1 MKKLLL
7 IAAVYLFVT
16 SCTTNTNDVII
27 TYDTIDSAALRGDT
41 MAFITEDENYFGT
54 LPCAD
59 CSGIIT
65 DVSFNTGSLTYT
77 IKRNY
82 KGKQNPDSTFVENG
96 NLKLQKDSI
105 NPNGPTIYVFQSVDG
120 SSQSFFVKTSD
131 TTLQMLDQS
140 KKQIAG
146 ALNYTLVKKK
156 TTE

>member
-1 MKKLLL
+1 MKKMLL

-16 SCTTNTNDVII
+16 SCNTNTNDVVI

-65 DVSFNTGSLTYT
+65 DISFNTGSLTYT

-82 KGKQNPDSTFVENG
+82 QGKQNADSTFIENG
-96 NLKLQKDSI
+96 NLRIQSDSI
-105 NPNGPTIYVFQSVDG
+105 NPNGPTIFVFQSADG
-120 SSQSFFVKTSD
+120 SSPSYFVKASD
-131 TTLQMLDQS
+131 STLQMLDQN

>member
-1 MKKLLL
+1 MKKMLL

-16 SCTTNTNDVII
+16 SCNTNNNDVVI

-41 MAFITEDENYFGT
+41 MAFITEDENYYGT

-65 DVSFNTGSLTYT
+65 DISFNTGSLTYT

-82 KGKQNPDSTFVENG
+82 QGKENADSTFIENG
-96 NLKLQKDSI
+96 NLRIQSDSI
-105 NPNGPTIYVFQSVDG
+105 NPNGPTIFVFQSADG
-120 SSQSFFVKTSD
+120 SSPSYFAQASD
-131 TTLQMLDQS
+131 TTLQMLDQN

-146 ALNYTLVKKK
+146 ALNYTLVKKN